1 MLDMGTP
8 VKIDTLAKNLIIQA
22 GYKPNVDIMIEYT
35 GLRPGEKLYEEKLM
49 EEEGLKKTE
58 NDLIFIGSPIP
69 FDTDAFQN
77 DLVSLMDAAYANK
90 ENIREMVQ
98 KIVLTYHP
106 VDNTQKNEEL
116 LNNQSQTGKVGMPI
130 PSDV

>member
-1 MLDMGTP
+1 
-8 VKIDTLAKNLIIQA
+8 
-22 GYKPNVDIMIEYT
+22 
-35 GLRPGEKLYEEKLM
+35 M
-49 EEEGLKKTE
+49 EMTRKKTE